1 MIDLDKQIWRFYG
14 NIFIFFKIKNLH
26 LNTKNVPKQQFLHY
40 IDFFKNHRGGL
51 GRTLKIY
58 SDILETL
65 LKLPANWSW
74 EQCLI
79 LTNKFDDFMG
89 TFSFFSKLKIF
100 NTKNV
105 PKKIFTLQWLLQ
117 KSPRKDLV
125 EHWKFTQIFLKH
137 YWSFLQIEV
146 ENNAWSWQTN
156 LTILWEHF
164 HFFQNKK
171 SNTKNVPKQQFLHYI
186 DFFKNYRGRL
196 GRTLKIDSD
205 ILEHYWSF
213 LQIELENNDWS
224 WQTNLTIL
232 WEHFHFFQNKKSSTQ
247 KMFQNNNFYITVTSS
262 KITEEDLVEHWKFTQ
277 IFLKHYWSFL
287 QIEVENNAWSWQTNL
302 TILWEHF
309 HFFQNKK
316 SLTQK
321 MFQNNNFYI
330 TVTSS
335 KITEEDLVEH
345 WKLTQIFLKHYWSFL
360 QIELENND
368 WSWQTNLTILW
379 EHFHF
384 FQN

>member
-1 MIDLDKQIWRFYG
+1 MFQNNNFY
-14 NIFIFFKIKNLH
+14 ITVTSSKI
-26 LNTKNVPKQQFLHY
+26 T
-40 IDFFKNHRGGL
+40 
-51 GRTLKIY
+51 
-58 SDILETL
+58 E
-65 LKLPANWSW
+65 
-74 EQCLI
+74 E
-79 LTNKFDDFMG
+79 
-89 TFSFFSKLKIF
+89 
-100 NTKNV
+100 
-105 PKKIFTLQWLLQ
+105 
-117 KSPRKDLV
+117 DLV
-125 EHWKFTQIFLKH
+125 EHWKLTQIFLKH

-205 ILEHYWSF
+205 ILETLLKLPANWEQC
-213 LQIELENNDWS
+213 LNLRTMIDLDKQIWRFYGN
-224 WQTNLTIL
+224 I
-232 WEHFHFFQNKKSSTQ
+232 FIFF
-247 KMFQNNNFYITVTSS
+247 
-262 KITEEDLVEHWKFTQ
+262 KIK
-277 IFLKHYWSFL
+277 
-287 QIEVENNAWSWQTNL
+287 NP
-302 TILWEHF
+302 
-309 HFFQNKK
+309 
-316 SLTQK
+316 TQK

-360 QIELENND
+360 QIEVENND